1 MRVVGA
7 SFALLFLVGVAS
19 PAAAQLGAPNT
30 FSPTPFAPFG
40 PDPHPLNNPHPMLPN
55 AGLGYAANHFWVPPR
70 QVALQVYVPVPDGVP
85 AKYQTMYAEIPGFYV
100 VQTTTG
106 NLYPERWVIDQL
118 NVGVYRWRRA
128 PAQFVP
134 R

>member
-1 MRVVGA
+1 MLGLKG
-7 SFALLFLVGVAS
+7 LLVLALVGVAT

-30 FSPTPFAPFG
+30 FDPTPNAPFTNL
-40 PDPHPLNNPHPMLPN
+40 PNPLNNPHPMLPN
-55 AGLGYAANHFWVPPR
+55 AGLGHAVARIWVAPQP
-70 QVALQVYVPVPDGVP
+70 VAVQVYVPAPEGVP
-85 AKYQTMYAEIPGFYV
+85 ARYQTQYAEVPGFYV

-106 NLYPERWVIDQL
+106 YVYPERWVLDQL
-118 NVGVYRWRRA
+118 NVGVYRWRKA